1 MAEVRILTIDGPS
14 GSGKGTISR
23 RIAKQLGWHYLDSGA
38 LYRVLAMAA
47 QNHGLAL
54 DDAESLATLAAHLDV
69 QFELAVDPADDAV
82 QLEGENVTAMLRSE
96 ACGKAASQV
105 AAILSVR
112 QALLERQ
119 RAFAEPPGLVADGRD
134 MGTVVFPGAQAK
146 VFLTAS
152 VQARAQRRYNQL
164 KEKGLSANLADV
176 LREIGERDERDSSR
190 AVAPLKPAENAII
203 LDTTKLSIDEV
214 VDTVMGIVEGRPTST
229 FSGV

>member
-69 QFELAVDPADDAV
+69 QFELAADPADDAV

-105 AAILSVR
+105 AAIPNVR
-112 QALLERQ
+112 RALLERQ
-119 RAFAEPPGLVADGRD
+119 RAFGNPPAWLP
-134 MGTVVFPGAQAK
+134 TV
-146 VFLTAS
+146 
-152 VQARAQRRYNQL
+152 
-164 KEKGLSANLADV
+164 
-176 LREIGERDERDSSR
+176 
-190 AVAPLKPAENAII
+190 
-203 LDTTKLSIDEV
+203 
-214 VDTVMGIVEGRPTST
+214 GIWGP
-229 FSGV
+229 